1 MFCIGGLSMK
11 RSFFLYSNGTLKRK
25 DNTITFINE
34 KDEKRDIPIEMV
46 DDFYVMSEMNFNT
59 KFINYI
65 SQFGIPI
72 HFFNYYTFYTWYY
85 LLILFLF
92 YCTFF

>member
-1 MFCIGGLSMK
+1 MK

-46 DDFYVMSEMNFNT
+46 DDFYVMSDVRGNM
-59 KFINYI
+59 K
-65 SQFGIPI
+65 
-72 HFFNYYTFYTWYY
+72 
-85 LLILFLF
+85 
-92 YCTFF
+92 

>member
-1 MFCIGGLSMK
+1 MLCIGGKNMK
-11 RSFFLYSNGTLKRK
+11 RSYFLYTNGTLKRK

-34 KDEKRDIPIEMV
+34 QDEKRDIPIEMI

-59 KFINYI
+59 KLINYI

-72 HFFNYYTFYTWYY
+72 VRRKTK
-85 LLILFLF
+85 
-92 YCTFF
+92 

>member
-1 MFCIGGLSMK
+1 MLCIGGKNMK
-11 RSFFLYSNGTLKRK
+11 RSYFLYTNGTLKRK

-34 KDEKRDIPIEMV
+34 QDEKRDIPIEMI

-65 SQFGIPI
+65 SIWNSYS
-72 HFFNYYTFYTWYY
+72 FF
-85 LLILFLF
+85 
-92 YCTFF
+92 

>member
-34 KDEKRDIPIEMV
+34 KDEKEI
-46 DDFYVMSEMNFNT
+46 F
-59 KFINYI
+59 
-65 SQFGIPI
+65 
-72 HFFNYYTFYTWYY
+72 
-85 LLILFLF
+85 LLKW
-92 YCTFF
+92 

>member
-1 MFCIGGLSMK
+1 MK

-65 SQFGIPI
+65 SQFGIPTYEFI
-72 HFFNYYTFYTWYY
+72 
-85 LLILFLF
+85 
-92 YCTFF
+92 